1 MRNTFTHVAPWM
13 AAAAICGALAF
24 APIAS
29 ADPGPSPRV
38 VPSAPSPAPTP
49 APAERGAS
57 PLVPLG
63 VNPDS
68 QEPFDPY
75 LKNPAGGVDLPS

>member
-1 MRNTFTHVAPWM
+1 MRNTITHIAPWM
-13 AAAAICGALAF
+13 AAAAVCGALAF

-29 ADPGPSPRV
+29 ADTGPAPRIV
-38 VPSAPSPAPTP
+38 SSTPAPTP
-49 APAERGAS
+49 PPAPSQRGAS